1 MKIYKKIS
9 TLAMMLALAASSLT
23 SCYDDSELRESIAGL
38 ESRIQQLEKDMAA
51 NVSALQSM
59 ISVGSIASWS
69 YNAETGRGT
78 ITLLDGQKIEINQSI
93 SGYSIIT
100 VEKGED
106 GMYYWAICKDGAN
119 LPLTVDNKRVPVSVT
134 PALKI
139 SQENEWMI
147 SVDGGKTWVRTGIS
161 YFTGESSEDDGTSD
175 GPVNEAVLFEK
186 VEVDGDV
193 LVLTLVGGEEVR
205 VAVVGEAVFRAVSDT
220 LWFSRAL
227 MEKSVM
233 VEMSHVKAYTITEKP
248 EGWKARIED
257 DSYLFVTAPEDLK
270 ESPVQGT
277 VKVLAVFDNGAVPE
291 IMCVE
296 VIYEPYLTLAR
307 ANGVV
312 SVKMAEHTAEDFT
325 GYVLVGW
332 KSSKYSPDSA
342 AEWLN
347 GNAASIVPYQGSATY
362 ELTDLIED
370 YSITE
375 EYVVFAA
382 PYLPA
387 AQVAQGNMRYE
398 ESDLVS
404 IQTVAV
410 SEGWTISDIRFDY
423 AELHAVMDVSEYFG
437 GFFAA
442 ERWDAQAREDMIEL
456 LSQGNGEVCTSVMYD
471 GPVNGFP
478 YGNIEGRL
486 VPATEYV
493 VWYVPV
499 AANGVYV
506 AEDFVE
512 HRFTTPDVTYDAALA
527 APSCEIKDVASSG
540 FTAVVTPAAS
550 CYRTYAAIVKSAAI
564 AELATDD
571 DIASYIVKVGSFT
584 EGSTVNT
591 VSASSFSPEDEVC
604 LLAVSFTEEGGYG
617 AIVNEKV
624 ALRQLVFTEDLGV
637 SVTGYECDEAGT
649 VTMSLEFKGSPET
662 ITYVAASYTYFS
674 EEQIQKFLALG
685 QMPDAVSTKISKLD
699 GKLVFEGLMSG
710 VEYKLY
716 ALVADAEGNNSFL
729 YTYTFTPVIS
739 IEYILSTDPGYEYGM
754 PQITGTLTTSFS
766 GKTYRMTVNMP
777 QECRRYWLFCGD
789 AEYLPGD
796 VYAKSDKMVNMELEL
811 SGETMHTES
820 VSLTYDNIAVYTRI
834 YMVWQDIDGRYHAIY
849 EFNPNK

>member
-1 MKIYKKIS
+1 MKIYRKIA
-9 TLAMMLALAASSLT
+9 TLVMMLALAASSLT

-59 ISVGSIASWS
+59 ISVGSIASWT
-69 YNAETGRGT
+69 YNAETGKGT

-106 GMYYWAICKDGAN
+106 GMYYWAICKDGVN
-119 LPLTVDNKRVPVSVT
+119 LPLMVDNKRVPVSVT

-147 SVDGGKTWVRTGIS
+147 SVDGGKTWVKTGIS
-161 YFTGESSEDDGTSD
+161 YFTGESSEDDDTSD

-205 VAVVGEAVFRAVSDT
+205 VAIVGEAVFKAVSDT

-233 VEMSHVKAYTITEKP
+233 VEMSHVRAYTITEKP

-270 ESPVQGT
+270 ENPVQGT

-296 VIYEPYLTLAR
+296 VVYEPYLTLAR

-325 GYVLVGW
+325 GYALVGW
-332 KSSKYSPDSA
+332 KSSKYSPDRA

-347 GNAASIVPYQGSATY
+347 DQASSIVPYQGSAIY
-362 ELTDLIED
+362 ELADLIEN

-398 ESDLVS
+398 ESDIAS
-404 IQTVAV
+404 IQTIAV
-410 SEGWTISDIRFDY
+410 SEGWTINNIRFDS
-423 AELHAVMDVSEYFG
+423 ADLHAVMGVSEYFG

-442 ERWDAQAREDMIEL
+442 GRWDAQAREDMIEL
-456 LSQGNGEVCTSVMYD
+456 LYQGNGEVCTSVMYD

-478 YGNIEGRL
+478 YGPVEGRL

-499 AANGVYV
+499 AADDAY
-506 AEDFVE
+506 AADDFVE
-512 HRFTTPDVTYDAALA
+512 YRFTTPDVTADAAVA
-527 APSCEIKDVASSG
+527 APSYKLTEVTSSG
-540 FTAVVTPAAS
+540 FTAEVTPAAS

-564 AELATDD
+564 AELATDQD
-571 DIASYIVKVGSFT
+571 LARYIVGVGSFS
-584 EGSTVNT
+584 EGVALNT
-591 VSASSFSPEDEVC
+591 VSSSSFAPEDDVR
-604 LLAVSFTEEGGYG
+604 LLAVSFTEKGGFG

-624 ALRQLVFTEDLGV
+624 ELKQLVFTDRLGV
-637 SVTGYECDEAGT
+637 TVSGYECDEAGT

-662 ITYVAASYTYFS
+662 ITYLAASYTYYT
-674 EEQIQKFLALG
+674 EDMIQKFLALG
-685 QMPDAVSTKISKLD
+685 QMPEAVSVKTSTLG

-710 VEYKLY
+710 VEHKLY
-716 ALVADAEGNNSFL
+716 ALVTDAEGNNSYL
-729 YTYTFTPVIS
+729 YTYDFTPVIS
-739 IEYILSTDPGYEYGM
+739 IDYILSTDSDYEYGM
-754 PQITGTLTTSFS
+754 PQITGTLS
-766 GKTYRMTVNMP
+766 GKTYHMTVNMP

-796 VYAKSDKMVNMELEL
+796 VYANSDKMVNMELEL
-811 SGETMHTES
+811 SGETVHTES
-820 VSLTYDNIAVYTRI
+820 VALTYENIARYTRI
-834 YMVWQDIDGRYHAIY
+834 YMVWQDINGKYHAIY
-849 EFNPNK
+849 ELDPNKK